1 MSDRSTEKDAKCD
14 CDSMGGRFGAHHPEC
29 PWQIAFEEQARAE
42 GQTESAR
49 RRLHLLTTDLH
60 TYVVPVSPKM
70 LLETLCV
77 VEFALNELERQRPGY
92 NAGGRIERH
101 LERVRAL
108 MSECQR
114 KRPTGVGGKHDS
126 LHTDECGC
134 TPERSR

>member
-1 MSDRSTEKDAKCD
+1 MNAERVAESDA
-14 CDSMGGRFGAHHPEC
+14 
-29 PWQIAFEEQARAE
+29 
-42 GQTESAR
+42 
-49 RRLHLLTTDLH
+49 RRLHLLRTDLH

-92 NAGGRIERH
+92 NAGGRIESH
-101 LERVRAL
+101 QERVRAL
-108 MSECQR
+108 MAECQR
-114 KRPTGVGGKHDS
+114 KRPTGVGGKHDD

>member
-1 MSDRSTEKDAKCD
+1 LSESEA
-14 CDSMGGRFGAHHPEC
+14 
-29 PWQIAFEEQARAE
+29 EQD
-42 GQTESAR
+42 R

-60 TYVVPVSPKM
+60 TYAVPVSPKM

-77 VEFALNELERQRPGY
+77 VEWALQEVERQRPGY
-92 NAGGRIERH
+92 NAGGTIDSH

-108 MSECQR
+108 MAECQR

-126 LHTDECGC
+126 IHTDECGC